1 MILIGIKSFSNTVYG
16 ITNWCTTSEH
26 QFCDIK
32 NFISFELVNLSQRN
46 NSNTEKVMHMQI
58 KMFTAELFTNM
69 KN

>member
-58 KMFTAELFTNM
+58 KMFTAELFANM